1 MVTTSIAHAACQRLR
16 GPCSTPRVWRI
27 LGRSLRRCSGN
38 WPGIHF
44 SGGFR
49 GFLLGLLVSSWLVL
63 PPSVAASDIGRITL
77 RLGEAWVLST
87 AGERR
92 QAEVDAPLYAG
103 ETIETAASGHVHVR
117 FVDGG
122 LVSVR
127 PNSRLV
133 IAAYADPA
141 RGGAV
146 RFKLERGSA
155 RSVTGRYG
163 EQDRSRFRLNT
174 PIAAIGIN
182 GTDFVVESRP
192 EATRVAV
199 FSGSIIAAPFD
210 EGCRPEALGPCG
222 GERAVR
228 LSAEA
233 GDWLVEIRPQDGKPL
248 LLPRGDFAQRRGAG
262 GELAKAA
269 AQEVTEVMTQT
280 QVLPV
285 VPAAPPTLVWARWAH
300 ATPWPEDSLGTTA
313 NVPATYERVAE
324 NARYALY
331 RLPQTELPPASGR
344 VSLTLAGGQAHL
356 LRPGEVLPAA
366 VTGGRLDL
374 DFAARRFATTLGL
387 AAAPTG
393 PVELNARGPLQP
405 DGRFALIEIGTRIHG
420 AWGTGGSGPAAG
432 YIFEHNTPQ
441 GQLNGITAWR

>member
-1 MVTTSIAHAACQRLR
+1 MT
-16 GPCSTPRVWRI
+16 G
-27 LGRSLRRCSGN
+27 LRRYA
-38 WPGIHF
+38 
-44 SGGFR
+44 
-49 GFLLGLLVSSWLVL
+49 LMLGLLVWAWSVL
-63 PPSVAASDIGRITL
+63 AEGVGHITL
-77 RLGEAWVLST
+77 RLGEAWVLGA

-92 QAEVDAPLYAG
+92 PAQVDAPLYAG
-103 ETIETAASGHVHVR
+103 ETIETAASGHVHIR

-127 PNSRLV
+127 PNSRLI

-141 RGGAV
+141 VGGAV
-146 RFKLERGSA
+146 RFKLDQGSA

-163 EQDRSRFRLNT
+163 EKDRGRFRLNT

-199 FSGSIIAAPFD
+199 FSGSIVAAPFD

-248 LLPRGDFAQRRGAG
+248 LLPRGDFARRRGDAV
-262 GELAKAA
+262 ELVKAA
-269 AQEVTEVMTQT
+269 APEVTEIVTQT
-280 QVLPV
+280 QALPST
-285 VPAAPPTLVWARWAH
+285 PAVPPTLVWARWAH
-300 ATPWPEDSLGTTA
+300 AAPWPEDHLGTTA
-313 NVPATYERVAE
+313 GVPADYERVAE

-331 RLPQTELPPASGR
+331 RLPQTEPLPGSGQ

-356 LRPGEVLPAA
+356 QRPGEVLPAA

-393 PVELNARGPLQP
+393 PVELNARGSIQP
-405 DGRFALIEIGTRIHG
+405 DGRFGLIEIGTRLHG

-432 YIFEHNTPQ
+432 YVFEHNTPQ
-441 GQLNGITAWR
+441 GQFNGITSWR